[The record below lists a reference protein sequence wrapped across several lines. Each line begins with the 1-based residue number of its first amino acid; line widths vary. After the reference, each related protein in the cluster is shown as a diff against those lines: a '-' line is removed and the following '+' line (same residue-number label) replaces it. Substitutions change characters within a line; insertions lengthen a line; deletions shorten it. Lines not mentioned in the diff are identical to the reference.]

1 MNQERLPN
9 TLRVY
14 LVKPSKYDDDGYV
27 VRHWRGVLPSNTLAC
42 LHGLTEDVR
51 RRRLLGDV
59 AIEVELIDEAVSKV
73 PLREIARANRRR
85 NAKAVVALVGV
96 QTNQFCRAS
105 DIAKE
110 LRREGVTVLLG
121 GFHVSGMLSLFSE
134 ITPEVQELIDLGV
147 TVVAGEVEE
156 HWAELLDAAYRGRLA
171 SLYRFLD
178 QLPDLSEAPR
188 PIVDKK
194 YLRRFVSSN
203 FGTVDT
209 SRGCP
214 FNCSFCT
221 IINVQ
226 GRKSRHRSPE
236 CIVQTL
242 RENYRQ
248 RGVDFYFF
256 TDDDFARNPAWESI
270 LDALI
275 ELHEKEGIPVEFMI
289 QVDVASYKIPGF
301 VEKAARAGCSN
312 VFIGMESINPES
324 IKDAGKAQNKVEDY
338 RNLIDAWHRVRVSTH
353 VGYIIGFPHDSE
365 ESVAA
370 DVERLMAEVQ
380 PHRASFF
387 MLTPLPGSRDH
398 KRMVDAGA
406 PMDSDYN
413 TFDSFHESM
422 PHPYMKDG
430 SWTRA
435 YRRAWATFYSFE
447 NMKAVLERVHPDRYW
462 DVLRNFYWY
471 KSSALNEGAHPM
483 ITGFFRIKDRKTRRP
498 GFVREGRLSHLRRRV
513 PEIYRYVR
521 GAVRLTLEF
530 EELWLQTRTRTET
543 ETRVQEELARMRA
556 GLSRSLRVSELRT
569 AYVRAKASIPSIE
582 VPSRVRLLEDK
593 LSVMRVSRLRE
604 TRSDLTRYWDRLR
617 NRVRQGRV
625 DALLRFDRI
634 ALNALRE
641 IRVTAGFFVALAA
654 GNRLDAGGGSRT

>member
-1 MNQERLPN
+1 MNHERLPT

-51 RRRLLGDV
+51 RRRVLGDV

-73 PLREIARANRRR
+73 PLREIARANRRKSTR
-85 NAKAVVALVGV
+85 AIVVLVGV

-110 LRREGVTVLLG
+110 LRREGVTVLVG

-134 ITPEVQELIDLGV
+134 ITPEIQELIDLGV

-156 HWAELLDAAYRGRLA
+156 HWADLLDAAYRGTLS
-171 SLYRFLD
+171 SLYRYLD
-178 QLPDLSEAPR
+178 QLPDLAEAPR

-242 RENYRQ
+242 RENYLE

-256 TDDDFARNPAWESI
+256 TDDDFARNPAWEGI

-289 QVDVASYKIPGF
+289 QVDVASYRIPGF

-365 ESVAA
+365 ESVAS
-370 DVERLMAEVQ
+370 DVERLMTEVR

-398 KRMVDAGA
+398 KRMVDAGE

-422 PHPYMKDG
+422 PHPFMKDG
-430 SWTRA
+430 AWTRA
-435 YRRAWATFYSFE
+435 YRRAWASFYSFE
-447 NMKAVLERVHPDRYW
+447 NMKAVLESVHPDRYW

-498 GFVREGRLSHLRRRV
+498 GLVREGRLAHLRRRV

-530 EELWLQTRTRTET
+530 EELWLQTRQRTET

-582 VPSRVRLLEDK
+582 VPSRVRLVKDK
-593 LSVMRVSRLRE
+593 MSVMRVSRLRE

-617 NRVRQGRV
+617 HRVRQGRI

-641 IRVTAGFFVALAA
+641 VRVTAGFFVALAA
-654 GNRLDAGGGSRT
+654 GNRLNAGGGSGT

>member
-1 MNQERLPN
+1 MTEDSVPH
-9 TLRVY
+9 TLSVY

-42 LHGLTEDVR
+42 LHGLTDEVKR
-51 RRRLLGDV
+51 RGSLGN
-59 AIEVELIDEAVSKV
+59 VELQVHLVDEAVATV
-73 PLREIARANRRR
+73 PLRAIVRANRRPGE
-85 NAKAVVALVGV
+85 KAVVALVGV

-105 DIAKE
+105 DLALE

-121 GFHVSGMLSLFSE
+121 GFHVSGMLSLFSGISPE
-134 ITPEVQELIDLGV
+134 IQELVDAGV

-156 HWAELLDAAYRGRLA
+156 HWGEILKAAHRGELQPIYRYLDE
-171 SLYRFLD
+171 
-178 QLPDLSEAPR
+178 LPDLTDAPR
-188 PIVDKK
+188 PIVDKG

-226 GRKSRHRSPE
+226 GRRSRHRSPE
-236 CIVQTL
+236 CIVETL
-242 RENYRQ
+242 RQNYRE

-256 TDDDFARNPAWESI
+256 TDDDFARNPAWERI
-270 LDALI
+270 LNALT
-275 ELHEKEGIPVEFMI
+275 ELREKEGVPVEFMI

-301 VEKAARAGCSN
+301 VEKAARAGCTN

-324 IKDAGKAQNKVEDY
+324 IKDAGKAQNKVADY
-338 RNLIDAWHRVRVSTH
+338 RNLIDAWHEVKVSTH

-365 ESVAA
+365 ESVAS
-370 DVERLMAEVQ
+370 DVEKLMTEVR

-398 KRMVDAGA
+398 KNMVEAGA

-422 PHPYMKDG
+422 PHPLMKDG
-430 SWTRA
+430 SWSRA
-435 YRRAWATFYSFE
+435 YLRAWAAFYSFE
-447 NMKAVLERVHPDRYW
+447 NMKTVLEGVHTDRYW

-498 GFVREGRLSHLRRRV
+498 TFRREGLFAHARRRI
-513 PEIYRYVR
+513 PEIYRYTR
-521 GAVRLTLEF
+521 GAIRLTLEF
-530 EELWLQTRTRTET
+530 EELWLQTRKRSET
-543 ETRVQEELARMRA
+543 EIRVHEELRRMRED
-556 GLSRSLRVSELRT
+556 LSRSLRVSELRT
-569 AYVRAKASIPSIE
+569 AYLRAKSALPGIE
-582 VPSRVRLLEDK
+582 VPSRLRLLKTK
-593 LSVMRVSRLRE
+593 LSVLQASRLRE
-604 TRSDLTRYWDRLR
+604 TRSDLHCYWDRLR
-617 NRVRQGRV
+617 ARLRKGRV
-625 DALLRFDRI
+625 DALLRVDRI

-641 IRVTAGFFVALAA
+641 VRITAGFFVALAA
-654 GNRLDAGGGSRT
+654 GNRLPSAGR

>member
-1 MNQERLPN
+1 MNVDSLPQ
-9 TLRVY
+9 TLSVF

-42 LHGLTEDVR
+42 LHGLTEEVKR
-51 RRRLLGDV
+51 RGSLG
-59 AIEVELIDEAVSKV
+59 EVDLQVHLVDEAVAKV
-73 PLREIARANRRR
+73 PVRAIVRADRRPGER
-85 NAKAVVALVGV
+85 AVVALVGV
-96 QTNQFCRAS
+96 QTNQFCRAA
-105 DIAKE
+105 DLARE
-110 LRREGVTVLLG
+110 LRGYGVTVLLG
-121 GFHVSGMLSLFSE
+121 GFHVSGMLSLFSGISPE
-134 ITPEVQELIDLGV
+134 IQELIDAGV
-147 TVVAGEVEE
+147 TIVAGEVEE
-156 HWAELLDAAYRGRLA
+156 HWADLLRAAHRGELQPIYR
-171 SLYRFLD
+171 YLD
-178 QLPDLSEAPR
+178 QLPDLKDAPR
-188 PIVDKK
+188 PIVDKG

-203 FGTVDT
+203 FGTIDT

-236 CIVQTL
+236 CIVETL
-242 RENYRQ
+242 RQNYRE

-256 TDDDFARNPAWESI
+256 TDDDFARNPAWEEI

-275 ELHEKEGIPVEFMI
+275 ELREKEAVSIEFMI

-324 IKDAGKAQNKVEDY
+324 IKDAGKPQNKVADY
-338 RNLIDAWHRVRVSTH
+338 RNLIDAWHEVKVSTH

-365 ESVAA
+365 QSVAT
-370 DVERLMAEVQ
+370 DVEKLMKEVR

-398 KRMVDAGA
+398 KNMVEAGA

-422 PHPYMKDG
+422 PHPLMKDG
-430 SWTRA
+430 AWSRA
-435 YRRAWATFYSFE
+435 YHRAWATFYSFE
-447 NMKAVLERVHPDRYW
+447 NMKAVLEGVHPDRYW

-498 GFVREGRLSHLRRRV
+498 AFRREGVFAHARRRI
-513 PEIYRYVR
+513 PEIYRYTR
-521 GAVRLTLEF
+521 GAIRLTLEF
-530 EELWLQTRTRTET
+530 EELWLQTRTRSET
-543 ETRVQEELARMRA
+543 EVRVHEELRRMRED
-556 GLSRSLRVSELRT
+556 LSRSLRVSELRT
-569 AYVRAKASIPSIE
+569 AYLRAKSAIPGIE
-582 VPSRVRLLEDK
+582 VPSRLRLMKTK
-593 LSVMRVSRLRE
+593 LSVLQASRLRE
-604 TRSDLTRYWDRLR
+604 TRSDLHSFWNRLR
-617 NRVRQGRV
+617 ARLRQGRV

-641 IRVTAGFFVALAA
+641 VRITAGFFVALAA
-654 GNRLDAGGGSRT
+654 GNRLPSAGR

>member
-1 MNQERLPN
+1 MHEQSFPR
-9 TLRVY
+9 TLSVF
-14 LVKPSKYDDDGYV
+14 LVKPSKYDDSGYV

-42 LHGLTEDVR
+42 LAGLTEDVK

-59 AIEVELIDEAVSKV
+59 NIEVHLVDEAVAKV
-73 PLREIARANRRR
+73 PIQGIVRANRR
-85 NAKAVVALVGV
+85 AGTKAVVALVGV
-96 QTNQFCRAS
+96 QTNQFCRAA
-105 DIAKE
+105 DIAEE

-134 ITPEVQELIDLGV
+134 TSPEIQELLDRGV

-156 HWAELLDAAYRGRLA
+156 HWVDLLRAAHEGTLA
-171 SLYRFLD
+171 PMYRFLD
-178 QLPDLSEAPR
+178 QLPDLFDAPR
-188 PIVDKK
+188 PIVDKG

-226 GRKSRHRSPE
+226 GRKSRHRSPGSIAE
-236 CIVQTL
+236 TL
-242 RENYRQ
+242 RENYRE

-256 TDDDFARNPAWESI
+256 TDDDFARNPAWEGI
-270 LDALI
+270 FDALI
-275 ELHEKEGIPVEFMI
+275 ELREKEGIGVEFMI
-289 QVDVASYKIPGF
+289 QVDVQSYKIPGF

-324 IKDAGKAQNKVEDY
+324 IKDAGKAQNKVSDY
-338 RNLIDAWHRVRVSTH
+338 RTLIDAWHRVKVSTH

-365 ESVAA
+365 ESVAK
-370 DVERLMAEVQ
+370 DVEKLMTEVS

-398 KRMVDAGA
+398 KRMVEAGE

-422 PHPYMKDG
+422 PHALMTDG
-430 SWTRA
+430 AWTRA

-447 NMKAVLERVHPDRYW
+447 NMKTVLESVHPDRYW

-483 ITGFFRIKDRKTRRP
+483 ITGFFRIKDRKSRRP
-498 GFVREGRLSHLRRRV
+498 GFPREGALAHARRRI
-513 PEIYRYVR
+513 PEILDYL
-521 GAVRLTLEF
+521 GSAIRLTLEF
-530 EELWLQTRTRTET
+530 EELWLQTRTRSDTELK
-543 ETRVQEELARMRA
+543 VHQELSRMREE
-556 GLSRSLRVSELRT
+556 LSRSLRVSELRT
-569 AYVRAKASIPSIE
+569 AYLRAKAAIPTIE
-582 VPSRVRLLEDK
+582 VPSRFRLLSAK
-593 LSVMRVSRLRE
+593 LSVRKACRLRE
-604 TRSDLTRYWDRLR
+604 SRSDLTWFWNRLR
-617 NRVRQGRV
+617 LRLGQGRV

-641 IRVTAGFFVALAA
+641 LRLTAGFFFALAA
-654 GNRLDAGGGSRT
+654 GNRLPN

>member
-1 MNQERLPN
+1 MTEGSLPKV
-9 TLRVY
+9 LSVF

-42 LHGLTEDVR
+42 LHGLTEEVR
-51 RRRLLGDV
+51 RRGVLGDV
-59 AIEVELIDEAVSKV
+59 ELRVHLVDEAVAKV
-73 PLREIARANRRR
+73 PLREIVRADRR
-85 NAKAVVALVGV
+85 AGEKAVVALVGV

-105 DIAKE
+105 DLALE
-110 LRREGVTVLLG
+110 LRRAGVTVLLG
-121 GFHVSGMLSLFSE
+121 GFHVSGMLSLFSGISPE
-134 ITPEVQELIDLGV
+134 IQELVDAGV
-147 TVVAGEVEE
+147 SIVAGEVEE
-156 HWAELLDAAYRGRLA
+156 HWGEILRAAHRGELRSIYRYLDE
-171 SLYRFLD
+171 
-178 QLPDLSEAPR
+178 LPDLLHAPR
-188 PIVDKK
+188 PIVDKG

-236 CIVQTL
+236 CIAETL
-242 RENYRQ
+242 RENYRE
-248 RGVDFYFF
+248 RRVDFYFF
-256 TDDDFARNPAWESI
+256 TDDDFARNPAWEGI

-275 ELHEKEGIPVEFMI
+275 GLREKEGIGIEFMI
-289 QVDVASYKIPGF
+289 QVDVASYKIQGF

-324 IKDAGKAQNKVEDY
+324 IKDAGKAQNKVADY
-338 RNLIDAWHRVRVSTH
+338 RKLIDAWHSAKVSTH

-365 ESVAA
+365 ESVASDVDKLMA
-370 DVERLMAEVQ
+370 DVR

-398 KRMVDAGA
+398 KNMADAGA

-413 TFDSFHESM
+413 TYDSFHETM
-422 PHPYMKDG
+422 PHALMKDG
-430 SWTRA
+430 SWSRA

-447 NMKAVLERVHPDRYW
+447 NMKTVLEGVHPDRYW

-471 KSSALNEGAHPM
+471 KNSALNEGAHPM
-483 ITGFFRIKDRKTRRP
+483 ITGFFRIKDRKSRRP
-498 GFVREGRLSHLRRRV
+498 TFPREGVLAHARRRI
-513 PEIYRYVR
+513 PEIYRYSR
-521 GAVRLTLEF
+521 GAIRLTLEF
-530 EELWLQTRTRTET
+530 EELWLQTRKRSET
-543 ETRVQEELARMRA
+543 EMRVHEELRRMREDLA
-556 GLSRSLRVSELRT
+556 RSLRISELRT
-569 AYVRAKASIPSIE
+569 AYLRAKAGIPGIE
-582 VPSRVRLLEDK
+582 VPSRLRLVKAK
-593 LSVMRVSRLRE
+593 LSVLQASRLRE
-604 TRSDLTRYWDRLR
+604 TRSDLHSFWDRLR
-617 NRVRQGRV
+617 ARLRQGRI

-641 IRVTAGFFVALAA
+641 VRITAGFFVALAL
-654 GNRLDAGGGSRT
+654 GNRLPSAGR

>member
-1 MNQERLPN
+1 MTEDSVPH
-9 TLRVY
+9 TLSVY

-42 LHGLTEDVR
+42 LHGLTDEVKR
-51 RRRLLGDV
+51 RGSLGN
-59 AIEVELIDEAVSKV
+59 VELQVHLVDEAVATV
-73 PLREIARANRRR
+73 PLRAIVRANRRPGE
-85 NAKAVVALVGV
+85 KAVVALVGV

-105 DIAKE
+105 DLALE

-121 GFHVSGMLSLFSE
+121 GFHVSGMLSLFSGISPE
-134 ITPEVQELIDLGV
+134 IQELVDAGV

-156 HWAELLDAAYRGRLA
+156 HWGEILKAAHRGELQPIYRYLDE
-171 SLYRFLD
+171 
-178 QLPDLSEAPR
+178 LPDLTDAPR
-188 PIVDKK
+188 PIVDKG

-236 CIVQTL
+236 CIVETL
-242 RENYRQ
+242 RQNYRE

-256 TDDDFARNPAWESI
+256 TDDDFARNPAWERI
-270 LDALI
+270 LNALT
-275 ELHEKEGIPVEFMI
+275 ELREKEGVPVEFMI

-301 VEKAARAGCSN
+301 VEKAARAGCTN

-324 IKDAGKAQNKVEDY
+324 IKDAGKAQNKVADY
-338 RNLIDAWHRVRVSTH
+338 RNLIDAWHKVKVSTH

-365 ESVAA
+365 ESVAS
-370 DVERLMAEVQ
+370 DVEKLMTEVR

-398 KRMVDAGA
+398 KNMVEAGA

-422 PHPYMKDG
+422 PHPLMKDG
-430 SWTRA
+430 SWSRA
-435 YRRAWATFYSFE
+435 YLRAWAAFYSFE
-447 NMKAVLERVHPDRYW
+447 NMKTVLEGVHTDRYW

-498 GFVREGRLSHLRRRV
+498 TFRREGLFAHARRRI
-513 PEIYRYVR
+513 PEIYRYTR
-521 GAVRLTLEF
+521 GAIRLTLEF
-530 EELWLQTRTRTET
+530 EELWLQTRKRSET
-543 ETRVQEELARMRA
+543 EIRVHEELRRMRED
-556 GLSRSLRVSELRT
+556 LSRSLRVSELRT
-569 AYVRAKASIPSIE
+569 AYLRAKSALPGIE
-582 VPSRVRLLEDK
+582 VPSRLRLLKTK
-593 LSVMRVSRLRE
+593 LSVLQASRLRE
-604 TRSDLTRYWDRLR
+604 TRSDLHCYWDRLR
-617 NRVRQGRV
+617 ARLRKGRV
-625 DALLRFDRI
+625 DALLRVDRI

-641 IRVTAGFFVALAA
+641 VRITAGFFVALAA
-654 GNRLDAGGGSRT
+654 GNRLPSAGR